1 MSSSKSMALPVPT
14 HDRAA
19 LLGAGGAELELV
31 LLLLLLEPDDDDDE
45 AAAERDERKGDAEM
59 IEAIADG
66 CGAGVLESASRGR
79 RDRGR
84 TGRCQRP
91 RPRRQPPEQARE
103 QDGRCDQRSR
113 PTKRIM
119 GVRRRM
125 SEACMVEQ

>member
-66 CGAGVLESASRGR
+66 CGAGVLESASRGGR
-79 RDRGR
+79 ERGR

-91 RPRRQPPEQARE
+91 GQGDSRQSRRESRT
-103 QDGRCDQRSR
+103 DGATSGHGRRS
-113 PTKRIM
+113 
-119 GVRRRM
+119 G
-125 SEACMVEQ
+125 SWASGGG